1 MGGDKTWH
9 CTSLLANDMPVYLL
23 SKSTTASSTQSKSIR
38 TLSSFDKL
46 CLPAN
51 IQIADTIPN
60 NLQHLPSLVGWMV
73 SHSHFQISTL
83 SVSLDTHGVLVDH
96 RMQYPASKLWE
107 VIQSGFNWLWLLLL
121 YVCYSQDIVSDKKKH
136 LFAQEK
142 GNLSHHPPIILGNKI
157 MICKTSNV
165 ISSLLQCLTFVG
177 GQVEFVIITSYV
189 SVYVNLCVCEFACL
203 CIF

>member
-1 MGGDKTWH
+1 MRGGDKSFWVRVPTTALGTLHTVQTQTRVLRGAGLARMGGDKTWH

-46 CLPAN
+46 CLLAN

-96 RMQYPASKLWE
+96 RMQYPASKL
-107 VIQSGFNWLWLLLL
+107 
-121 YVCYSQDIVSDKKKH
+121 
-136 LFAQEK
+136 
-142 GNLSHHPPIILGNKI
+142 
-157 MICKTSNV
+157 
-165 ISSLLQCLTFVG
+165 
-177 GQVEFVIITSYV
+177 
-189 SVYVNLCVCEFACL
+189 
-203 CIF
+203 

>member
-107 VIQSGFNWLWLLLL
+107 FIQSVFNWLCLLLL
-121 YVCYSQDIVSDKKKH
+121 YVCYSQDIVSDKKD
-136 LFAQEK
+136 
-142 GNLSHHPPIILGNKI
+142 
-157 MICKTSNV
+157 ICLPKRKETSLTTLPSFSETKLWFV
-165 ISSLLQCLTFVG
+165 KQAMKYQVYSSVSTLLVG
-177 GQVEFVIITSYV
+177 KWS
-189 SVYVNLCVCEFACL
+189 LW
-203 CIF
+203 